1 MAIANNYN
9 YKISMV
15 ARTCGG
21 RVAKLTR
28 MHVSSVVG
36 HVAEICCHATTALAH
51 MRSVHVIYS
60 YIPSIAS

>member
-1 MAIANNYN
+1 
-9 YKISMV
+9 MV

-36 HVAEICCHATTALAH
+36 HVAEICCHATAALAH